1 MNERRKKHHSA
12 NKRNTVAVVAVLL
25 VCILAIGGTIAYL
38 TSHSELE
45 NTFTVGQISPIDPEG
60 EGPEGGK
67 IPDNDKND
75 ESKLKGNL
83 YEPSWVKD
91 SKLLPSA
98 TIKKDPYVGVGAG
111 SEACEVYVYV
121 TNTMTNNKH
130 IYFTINGG
138 WEAVSGYAT
147 SFEGDKYTGGLFKYT
162 AGLDASG
169 VTGKNVWTSKPLFSN
184 VVVSNDAEA
193 GDFIVADSQDSKT
206 VGSIKVQS
214 FLHQSK
220 NAEGAPIDGQTILAA
235 VKKQFDLK

>member
-38 TSHSELE
+38 TSHSELT
-45 NTFTVGQISPIDPEG
+45 NTFTVGQISPINPDG
-60 EGPEGGK
+60 NGPEDTT
-67 IPDNDKND
+67 IPDKDKQD

-121 TNTMTNNKH
+121 TNTMTNNNH
-130 IYFTINGG
+130 IYFTINDG
-138 WEAVSGYAT
+138 WEPVVNYAT
-147 SFEGDKYTGGLFKYT
+147 PFEGDKYTGGLFKYKT
-162 AGLDASG
+162 GLDASG
-169 VTGKNVWTSKPLFSN
+169 VTGKNEWTAQPLFSN
-184 VVVSNDAEA
+184 VVVSNDAVA
-193 GDFIVADSQDSKT
+193 GDFKVDGEDT

-220 NAEGAPIDGQTILAA
+220 DANKQPIEEQTILDA
-235 VKKQFDLK
+235 VKKQFNL

>member
-38 TSHSELE
+38 TSHSELT
-45 NTFTVGQISPIDPEG
+45 NTFTVGQISPINPDG
-60 EGPEGGK
+60 NGPGDTT
-67 IPDNDKND
+67 IPDKDKQD

-121 TNTMTNNKH
+121 TNTMTNNNH
-130 IYFTINGG
+130 IYFTINDG
-138 WEAVSGYAT
+138 WEAVPNYAT
-147 SFEGDKYTGGLFKYT
+147 PIGATKNYTGGLFKYT
-162 AGLDASG
+162 QGLNALD
-169 VTGKNVWTSKPLFSN
+169 VKDKNVWTTKPLFSN
-184 VVVSNDAEA
+184 VVVANEAVAE
-193 GDFIVADSQDSKT
+193 DFKDEEGK
-206 VGSIKVQS
+206 VGSITVQS
-214 FLHQSK
+214 FLHQK
-220 NAEGAPIDGQTILAA
+220 NDADKQPIAEQTILDA
-235 VKKQFDLK
+235 VKKQFNLK

>member
-45 NTFTVGQISPIDPEG
+45 NTFTVGQISPINP
-60 EGPEGGK
+60 
-67 IPDNDKND
+67 DKNGPTGSEIPEKDKTD

-98 TIKKDPYVGVGAG
+98 TIDKDPYVGVGAG

-121 TNTMTNNKH
+121 ENTMTNNDH
-130 IYFTINGG
+130 IYFTINAG
-138 WEAVSGYAT
+138 WEPVTGYAT
-147 SFEGDKYTGGLFKYT
+147 PIGATKNYTGGLFKYT
-162 AGLDASG
+162 AGLDASSE
-169 VTGKNVWTSKPLFSN
+169 KNNNVWTSKPLFSN
-184 VVVSNDAEA
+184 VVVANDAEA
-193 GDFIVADSQDSKT
+193 GDFNVKDGT
-206 VGSIKVQS
+206 GVGSITVQS
-214 FLHQSK
+214 FLHQK
-220 NAEGAPIDGQTILAA
+220 NDANNQAIPDKTILDA
-235 VKKQFDLK
+235 VKEQFKLQ

>member
-38 TSHSELE
+38 TSHSELT
-45 NTFTVGQISPIDPEG
+45 NTFTVGQISPINPDG
-60 EGPEGGK
+60 NGPEDTT
-67 IPDNDKND
+67 IPDKDKQD

-121 TNTMTNNKH
+121 KNTMKNNNN
-130 IYFTINGG
+130 IYFTINEG
-138 WEAVSGYAT
+138 WEAVTGYET
-147 SFEGDKYTGGLFKYT
+147 PFGGNKYTGGLFKYT
-162 AGLDASG
+162 AGLNALD
-169 VTGKNVWTSKPLFSN
+169 VKDKNVWTTNPLFSN
-184 VVVSNDAEA
+184 IVVSNEAVAENFKNEQ
-193 GDFIVADSQDSKT
+193 GK
-206 VGSIKVQS
+206 VGSITVQS
-214 FLHQSK
+214 FLHQK
-220 NAEGAPIDGQTILAA
+220 NDADGGDIDDSTILDA
-235 VKKQFDLK
+235 VKKQFNL

>member
-38 TSHSELE
+38 TSHSSLE
-45 NTFTVGQISPIDPEG
+45 NTFTVGQISPINP
-60 EGPEGGK
+60 
-67 IPDNDKND
+67 DKNGPTGSEIPEKDKTD

-111 SEACEVYVYV
+111 SEECEVYVYV
-121 TNTMTNNKH
+121 KNTMTNNNR
-130 IYFTINGG
+130 IYFTINDG
-138 WEAVSGYAT
+138 WEAVPNYAT
-147 SFEGDKYTGGLFKYT
+147 PIGATKNYTGGLFKYT

-169 VTGKNVWTSKPLFSN
+169 VTGKNLWTSKPLFSN

-193 GDFIVADSQDSKT
+193 GDFNVKDGT
-206 VGSIKVQS
+206 GVGSITVQS

>member
-60 EGPEGGK
+60 NGPNVPQ
-67 IPDNDKND
+67 IPDEDKND
-75 ESKLKGNL
+75 KSKLQGNL
-83 YEPSWVKD
+83 YEPHWVKD

-121 TNTMTNNKH
+121 KNTMTNNNR
-130 IYFTINGG
+130 IYFTINDG
-138 WEAVSGYAT
+138 WEPVDGYAT
-147 SFEGDKYTGGLFKYT
+147 SFDRTKYTGGLFKYT
-162 AGLDASG
+162 AGLDALSEKN
-169 VTGKNVWTSKPLFSN
+169 KNVWTTNPLFSN
-184 VVVSNDAEA
+184 VVVSDNAEA
-193 GDFIVADSQDSKT
+193 GDFKVKDGT
-206 VGSIKVQS
+206 GVGSITVQS
-214 FLHQSK
+214 FLHQK
-220 NAEGAPIDGQTILAA
+220 NDATGAPIDKNIILDA
-235 VKKQFDLK
+235 VKKQFNLNI

>member
-38 TSHSELE
+38 TSHSELT
-45 NTFTVGQISPIDPEG
+45 NTFTVGQISPINPDG
-60 EGPEGGK
+60 NGPEDTT
-67 IPDNDKND
+67 IPDKDKQD

-121 TNTMTNNKH
+121 KNTMKNNNN
-130 IYFTINGG
+130 IYFTINEG
-138 WEAVSGYAT
+138 WEAVTGYAT
-147 SFEGDKYTGGLFKYT
+147 PFGGNKYTGGLFKYT
-162 AGLDASG
+162 AGLNALD
-169 VTGKNVWTSKPLFSN
+169 VKDKNVWTTNPLFSN
-184 VVVSNDAEA
+184 IVVSNEAVAENFKNEQ
-193 GDFIVADSQDSKT
+193 GK
-206 VGSIKVQS
+206 VGSITVQS
-214 FLHQSK
+214 FLHQK
-220 NAEGAPIDGQTILAA
+220 NDANNQAIPDKTILDA
-235 VKKQFDLK
+235 VKEQFELQ

>member
-38 TSHSELE
+38 TSHSSLE
-45 NTFTVGQISPIDPEG
+45 NTFTVGQISPIVPE
-60 EGPEGGK
+60 EGGPGGK
-67 IPDNDKND
+67 PIPDGDKTNGRL
-75 ESKLKGNL
+75 SGNL

-111 SEACEVYVYV
+111 SEECEVYVYV
-121 TNTMTNNKH
+121 KNTMTNNNR
-130 IYFTINGG
+130 IYFTINAG
-138 WEAVSGYAT
+138 WEPVGNYAT

-162 AGLDASG
+162 TGLNASSE
-169 VTGKNVWTSKPLFSN
+169 KNNNVWTDQPLFSN

-193 GDFIVADSQDSKT
+193 EDFKVKGEDT
-206 VGSIKVQS
+206 VGSITVQS

-220 NAEGAPIDGQTILAA
+220 NANGGDIDDSIILAA
-235 VKKQFDLK
+235 AKEKFGINN

>member
-45 NTFTVGQISPIDPEG
+45 NTFTVGQISPIIPE
-60 EGPEGGK
+60 EGGPDGSQ
-67 IPDNDKND
+67 IPDEDKTN
-75 ESKLKGNL
+75 ERLSGNL

-121 TNTMTNNKH
+121 TNTMTNNNR
-130 IYFTINGG
+130 IYFTINDG
-138 WEAVSGYAT
+138 WEAVPNYAT
-147 SFEGDKYTGGLFKYT
+147 PIGATNKYTGGLFKYT
-162 AGLDASG
+162 AGLDALE
-169 VTGKNVWTSKPLFSN
+169 VTGKNVWTDQPLFSN
-184 VVVSNDAEA
+184 VVVANEAVAE
-193 GDFIVADSQDSKT
+193 DFKNEEGK
-206 VGSIKVQS
+206 VGSITVQS
-214 FLHQSK
+214 FLHQK
-220 NAEGAPIDGQTILAA
+220 NDANKQPIAKQTILDA
-235 VKKQFDLK
+235 VKKQFNLSN

>member
-38 TSHSELE
+38 TSHSELT
-45 NTFTVGQISPIDPEG
+45 NTFTVGQISPINPDENGPT
-60 EGPEGGK
+60 GPE
-67 IPDNDKND
+67 IPEKDKND
-75 ESKLKGNL
+75 ESKLQGNL
-83 YEPSWVKD
+83 YEPSWVKG

-121 TNTMTNNKH
+121 TNTMKNNDN

-162 AGLDASG
+162 AGLDASSE
-169 VTGKNVWTSKPLFSN
+169 KNNNVWTDQPLFSK
-184 VVVSNDAEA
+184 VIVSDDAAAE
-193 GDFIVADSQDSKT
+193 DFIVADSQDSKT

-220 NAEGAPIDGQTILAA
+220 DASNQEIPDQTILDA
-235 VKKQFDLK
+235 VKKQFNLK